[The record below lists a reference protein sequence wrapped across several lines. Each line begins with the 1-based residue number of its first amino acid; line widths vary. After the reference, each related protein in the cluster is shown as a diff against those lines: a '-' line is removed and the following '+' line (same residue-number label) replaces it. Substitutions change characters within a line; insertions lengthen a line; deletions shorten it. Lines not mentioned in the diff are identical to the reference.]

1 MKMKIKQNL
10 NVIENKNNEN
20 YYRLDVILCIMY
32 ARLPQNQK
40 LHKTTFK
47 NMRY

>member
-1 MKMKIKQNL
+1 MNIKQNL
-10 NVIENKNNEN
+10 NVIVNKNNEI
-20 YYRLDVILCIMY
+20 YYRLDVILCIVY
-32 ARLPQNQK
+32 ARLPWNQK